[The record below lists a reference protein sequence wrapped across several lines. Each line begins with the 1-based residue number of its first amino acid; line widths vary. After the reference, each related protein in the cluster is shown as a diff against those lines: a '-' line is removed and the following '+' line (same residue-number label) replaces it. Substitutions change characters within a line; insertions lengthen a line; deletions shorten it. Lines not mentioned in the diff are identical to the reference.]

1 MTNPTDGIAPSIDPA
16 NDESVTASENS
27 TSATTPKTTT
37 AARKKPKWSASANH
51 GRYGFDDYDGLETIV
66 ISHQTLQA
74 GDACP
79 GCQEAGQSGK
89 VYPYDAGS
97 LIRLVGQPLVTG
109 TRYQLNGHRCHLCN
123 EIYKPDVPVEIKQ
136 APKFA
141 PSAVSNI
148 AIGHYTLGLPF
159 HRIEWWQRNNGVP
172 LADATQYDEMAK
184 LTRKVSPIVNHL
196 EKLSANSPLFHYDN
210 TPQKILG
217 LGKGQGTAIVS
228 SYGSHW
234 IYLFY
239 TSERSGG
246 KVVSQLLQQRTTQ
259 APLITMTDAAK
270 CNELNDVDETLFTRL
285 IIAYCLVHGRRK
297 FYELLDIFKE
307 ECSFVVDCIA
317 EIYRHEAHCKNEKLN
332 PSQRLLYHQSYSR
345 PVMDALKIYLSNLWL
360 YGGIEHNGAL
370 GQAIQYMLKRW
381 SALTQFLEIEGCP
394 LDNSICERA
403 IKVLIRYRKNSLF
416 YRTIKGAM
424 CGDILMSLIHTA
436 MQNGVN
442 AFEYLNALQVHE
454 KAIAATPEDFLPWNY
469 QATLTAMAQ
478 SKAA

>member
-1 MTNPTDGIAPSIDPA
+1 MA
-16 NDESVTASENS
+16 NSSENS
-27 TSATTPKTTT
+27 TPSTVPNTSTVTK
-37 AARKKPKWSASANH
+37 KKPKWSDDANH
-51 GRYGFDDYDGLETIV
+51 GRYGFDDYSGLETVV
-66 ISHQTLQA
+66 ISHQTLHA
-74 GDACP
+74 GAACP
-79 GCQEAGQSGK
+79 GCQEAEQSGK

-97 LIRLVGQPLVTG
+97 LIRLAGRPLVTG
-109 TRYQLNGHRCHLCN
+109 TRYQLNGYRCHLCN
-123 EIYKPDVPVEIKQ
+123 EIYKPEVPAEIKQ

-148 AIGHYTLGLPF
+148 AIGHYALGLPF
-159 HRIEWWQRNNGVP
+159 HRIELWQRNNGVP
-172 LADATQYDEMAK
+172 LADATQYDEMVK
-184 LTRKVSPIVNHL
+184 LTKKVSPVVNHL
-196 EKLSANSPLFHYDN
+196 EKLSANSPLIHYDD
-210 TPQKILG
+210 TPLKILA
-217 LGKGQGTAIVS
+217 LAKGQGAAIVS
-228 SYGSHW
+228 SHGAYW

-239 TSERSGG
+239 TSGRSGG
-246 KVVSQLLQQRTTQ
+246 KDTSQLLRQRTTEE
-259 APLITMTDAAK
+259 PLITMTDAAK

-317 EIYRHEAHCKNEKLN
+317 EVYRHEAHCKKEKLS
-332 PSQRLLYHQSYSR
+332 PSQRLLYHQSHSR

-360 YGGIEHNGAL
+360 YGGTEHNGAL
-370 GQAIQYMLKRW
+370 GRAIQYMLKRW
-381 SALTQFLEIEGCP
+381 SALVRFLEIEGCP

-424 CGDILMSLIHTA
+424 CGDMLMSLIHTA
-436 MQNGVN
+436 MRNGVN
-442 AFEYLNALQVHE
+442 AFDYLNALQVHE
-454 KAIAATPEDFLPWNY
+454 KAAAATPENYLPWNY